1 MEKCGGCFSFQ
12 LTGKVHLDTVSALL
26 HLPQLTGMQYHQ
38 YSHLPVS
45 TGPTEQ
51 TCYETCLSI
60 CPGKLQ
66 NHTEQKSSC
75 IKVPLLW
82 EKASASLPL
91 EETVS
96 LHSLCFKRR
105 YSHKGFF
112 GTSSAPF
119 STRMSGPVPIR
130 GASGA
135 SCSDGAVGVEKEG
148 SPGCC
153 PSSPFPAGPAQKEQG
168 EPSRNDGT
176 TLIARCFDCA
186 ALQR

>member
-1 MEKCGGCFSFQ
+1 MKRVCR
-12 LTGKVHLDTVSALL
+12 SAL
-26 HLPQLTGMQYHQ
+26 
-38 YSHLPVS
+38 
-45 TGPTEQ
+45 E
-51 TCYETCLSI
+51 
-60 CPGKLQ
+60 
-66 NHTEQKSSC
+66 SC
-75 IKVPLLW
+75 KTTRSKNQAASFKVPLPW

-130 GASGA
+130 GASGV

>member
-1 MEKCGGCFSFQ
+1 MKRVCRSGLESCKTTRNKNQ
-12 LTGKVHLDTVSALL
+12 AALF
-26 HLPQLTGMQYHQ
+26 
-38 YSHLPVS
+38 
-45 TGPTEQ
+45 
-51 TCYETCLSI
+51 
-60 CPGKLQ
+60 
-66 NHTEQKSSC
+66 
-75 IKVPLLW
+75 KVPLPW

-91 EETVS
+91 EEIVL

-105 YSHKGFF
+105 YSHKGFL

-119 STRMSGPVPIR
+119 STRMSGPAPIR

-135 SCSDGAVGVEKEG
+135 SCGDGAVRVEKEG

-168 EPSRNDGT
+168 EPSGDDGM
-176 TLIARCFDCA
+176 TLIARCSDYA